1 MKNNVFELVALFT
14 RLKAHDTAYDN
25 RDFSVPVLAGAWQRP
40 PEDFAH
46 GQFTQIDH
54 FIPLNPHLD
63 PANYFDSE
71 IIAALELHPDQL
83 KEVNGKDVYVVR
95 GTEIIDAIFEK
106 FLPELPIDMRPSM
119 DNIVNLRPLT
129 LVANNRKSNRLS
141 GTMEMMFET
150 LCGHAQGYEK
160 HLGAASARA
169 SILDLSK
176 AFINADP
183 EIARVLEAI
192 ALVDKARIDGTTN
205 KGTHMELAGID
216 LLEIFANAG
225 KNTGFEDGF
234 ELQKYM
240 ARSQDEKVTGNPI
253 MVEKMT
259 LKGMRLT
266 EGFTGTVIDLT
277 GNFRESFERFRTAFV
292 SFAKD
297 DLHET
302 NEARREVGIPPR
314 LIAA

>member
-1 MKNNVFELVALFT
+1 MKNNVIALFT
-14 RLKAHDTAYDN
+14 RLKTHDGAYN
-25 RDFSVPVLAGAWQRP
+25 NTDFSVPVMASAFGCTV
-40 PEDFAH
+40 EDFES
-46 GQFTQIDH
+46 GKFFQVDH
-54 FIPLNPHLD
+54 FIPQSPHLD
-63 PANYFDSE
+63 PTSHFDSE

-95 GTEIIDAIFEK
+95 GSEIIDAIFEK
-106 FLPELPIDMRPSM
+106 FLPELPVDMRPSM

-129 LVANNRKSNRLS
+129 SVANNRKSNRLS

-150 LCGHAQGYEK
+150 LCGHAIGYEK

-176 AFINADP
+176 AFAHADP

-192 ALVDKARIDGTTN
+192 DLVDKARIDDATN

-216 LLEIFANAG
+216 LLKIFANAG
-225 KNTGFEDGF
+225 KNTGFGDGF

-240 ARSQDEKVTGNPI
+240 ARSQGEKVSGNPI

-266 EGFTGTVIDLT
+266 EGFTGTIIDLT
-277 GNFRESFERFRTAFV
+277 GNFRESYERFRTAFV

-302 NEARREVGIPPR
+302 NEARREVGVPPR
-314 LIAA
+314 LVA